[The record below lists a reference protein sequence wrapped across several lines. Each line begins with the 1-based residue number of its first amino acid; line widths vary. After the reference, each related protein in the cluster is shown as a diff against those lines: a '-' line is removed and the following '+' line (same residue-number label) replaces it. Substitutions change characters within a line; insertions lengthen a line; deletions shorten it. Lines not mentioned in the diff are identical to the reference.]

1 VVPNGVE
8 LQKTTH
14 NEPSPPKSEGRFQA
28 RQLKEAGASTLSQ
41 SVVIN
46 DVNSRSLKVSP
57 QDQDEDFKP
66 ANETQ
71 DGGDITGECYKKSFK
86 GGLTTQDSRSLPI
99 NENFEKQ
106 KCLGAYPT
114 ELRESFLKNST
125 KANSRIFQ
133 NCKSVEASEDHPK
146 NQGNL
151 GNADASS
158 GQSHTNSTGEDKK
171 SKRNRAKKKASLEKG
186 KSSQSRKTYA
196 ESSSEEP
203 PVSIRRISKDKAEQI
218 CLMWIKSLNEIQA
231 KINMENS
238 KAHSDKDMPVYCS
251 NRICPISKDKIQ
263 KTPRVLKQLQKVRM
277 NKVHIENEYMED
289 DRWYCH
295 KCLEAHQH
303 SLYCQYCSQIYFL
316 EEEGLEDEGKTWIC
330 CDK

>member
-8 LQKTTH
+8 LQKTTQ

-46 DVNSRSLKVSP
+46 DVNSRSPKVSP

-86 GGLTTQDSRSLPI
+86 GGLTTQDSRS
-99 NENFEKQ
+99 
-106 KCLGAYPT
+106 
-114 ELRESFLKNST
+114 
-125 KANSRIFQ
+125 
-133 NCKSVEASEDHPK
+133 
-146 NQGNL
+146 
-151 GNADASS
+151 
-158 GQSHTNSTGEDKK
+158 EDKK